1 MPIVN
6 LFAKLLLAGMFLWS
20 GAINKPANFAAVTGI
35 LKGKGVPM
43 PGIAL
48 ALAILLEIGGAV
60 MIIRAGFLSPLITHI
75 AAALLIAC
83 SLLAAVM
90 FHKAWRLEEPVRD
103 HGLASSPKNVGLC
116 GGFLL
121 VTIDV

>member
-1 MPIVN
+1 MHAPLV
-6 LFAKLLLAGMFLWS
+6 
-20 GAINKPANFAAVTGI
+20 GAINKLANFAAVTGV
-35 LKGKGVPM
+35 KGEGVPM

-48 ALAILLEIGGAV
+48 ALVILLEIGGAV
-60 MIIRAGFLSPLITHI
+60 MIVRAGFLPPLITHI

-90 FHKAWRLEEPVRD
+90 FHKFWRLEEPAGD
-103 HGLASSPKNVGLC
+103 HGLASFPKNVGLC
-116 GGFLL
+116 GGFLM

>member
-1 MPIVN
+1 MPIVD
-6 LFAKLLLAGMFLWS
+6 LFAKVLLAGMSLWS
-20 GAINKPANFAAVTGI
+20 GSINKPANFAAITVV
-35 LKGKGVPM
+35 LKEKGRAM

-90 FHKAWRLEEPVRD
+90 FHKVWRLEEPAGD
-103 HGLASSPKNVGLC
+103 HGLASFPKNVGLC
-116 GGFLL
+116 GGFLM